1 MNRSEKIRRIIFIFL
16 AALASGYFI
25 YTGFSLLFEE
35 SDTPPALIEAA
46 E

>member
-35 SDTPPALIEAA
+35 GEASPSVTEVA